1 MSATES
7 SEDSDHSYNYREP
20 TDLNTNQLISMR
32 RRRKIDPKK
41 YERLTADHYFL
52 LPGYMTGFAL
62 RYKQRSI
69 FTIFILG
76 RPTKKFTVVFIVE
89 DIQPIKW
96 PSRHHDP
103 MSTLILK
110 DSDKDLIKA
119 LTQQHSKGK
128 KLWGADHIRGK
139 GEGQIFLLHGG
150 SLTRKLLKRCSCP
163 RKGLLAL
170 AKRTLLASRDLHLSC
185 SWRRGMPT
193 NLVLRMCLQVYSSAL
208 VTSYRSR
215 YRYGRSKYGRNSWG
229 VVPACN
235 QMGSYHFD

>member
-1 MSATES
+1 M
-7 SEDSDHSYNYREP
+7 
-20 TDLNTNQLISMR
+20 
-32 RRRKIDPKK
+32 
-41 YERLTADHYFL
+41 
-52 LPGYMTGFAL
+52 
-62 RYKQRSI
+62 
-69 FTIFILG
+69 
-76 RPTKKFTVVFIVE
+76 VFIVD

-119 LTQQHSKGK
+119 LTKQHSKGK

-170 AKRTLLASRDLHLSC
+170 AKRTPLASRDLHLSC

-235 QMGSYHFD
+235 QMGSYHFDWWGRRVPWKETS